1 MSCLPLAVLHYFRLT
16 KGLPKNSWLQR
27 HLADR
32 NAIWWYFESIR
43 LCLALL
49 FIISISYGMLC
60 LQGCLY
66 SDCYYTEKSNLLGN
80 NSLEL
85 FDAIL
90 FAVPSFRH
98 EKQAESIIPK
108 RRNPNQSYV
117 MVRILIYNTGLPQPI
132 FGRQATSVSCL
143 CCHRRFLFCKIQTR
157 PRPWETC
164 QPWRTWI
171 LLAEVSCII

>member
-1 MSCLPLAVLHYFRLT
+1 
-16 KGLPKNSWLQR
+16 
-27 HLADR
+27 
-32 NAIWWYFESIR
+32 
-43 LCLALL
+43 
-49 FIISISYGMLC
+49 MLC

-117 MVRILIYNTGLPQPI
+117 MVRILIYNTGLPRD
-132 FGRQATSVSCL
+132 FWQAGHISVVPLLPPPLS
-143 CCHRRFLFCKIQTR
+143 
-157 PRPWETC
+157 
-164 QPWRTWI
+164 I
-171 LLAEVSCII
+171 LQNPDKA